1 MKRTFRALALAIC
14 GLLLAGSIAQAQQ
27 LQFWRPYDQRGVNVF
42 ETPKTDTVPF
52 HGLFSRYGGAFAADY
67 QMLSHENYVT
77 NSSGILTLPSWESK
91 FTKIDSANQLIA
103 LTNGFNLSMATGYL
117 DAQLAD
123 GIRVNLTLYLASRH
137 HQESWVKNGY
147 LQIDKAK
154 FLGSDLI
161 DNLFKYMTIKVG
173 QVEVNYG
180 DQHFRR
186 ADGGNQMYNPFVE
199 NYIMDEFATE
209 MGAEVYF
216 QDPSGFLAMVGAT
229 NGMLNPTVKKAL
241 VIDSSTGD
249 TNSYNPAYYVKLG
262 FDKQINPDLRVRLT
276 GSYYTESSTASSTLF
291 GGDRTGSHY
300 FAVVH
305 TLSQGD
311 LTANPFSGRFNPGFS
326 EAVSTFMI
334 NPFVKFMG
342 AELFATYEAAQGRK
356 VFEKD
361 NRKATQLAVDLL
373 YRFGNT
379 EQFWVGGRYNTVKAD
394 WTPTSAANLAAIKDP
409 AGKTGPGTLPQ
420 VTINRMVVSA
430 GWYMTQ
436 NVMMK
441 LEYVS
446 QEYKDYPGETLPTY
460 ASLPA
465 SQFGGA
471 KFNGLMI
478 EAAIGF

>member
-1 MKRTFRALALAIC
+1 MKRTFRALALAIG
-14 GLLLAGSIAQAQQ
+14 GLLLAGSIAQAQE
-27 LQFWRPYDQRGVNVF
+27 LQFWRPYDQRGINEF

-67 QMLSHENYVT
+67 QMLNHENYAT
-77 NSSGILTLPSWESK
+77 NSSGLYIGPK
-91 FTKIDSANQLIA
+91 TKADSANQLIA

-186 ADGGNQMYNPFVE
+186 VDGGNAMYNPFVE

-216 QDPSGFLAMVGAT
+216 HHESGFLAMIGAT

-262 FDKQINPDLRVRLT
+262 FDKQISPDLRVRLT
-276 GSYYTESSTASSTLF
+276 GSFYTESSTASSTLF

-300 FAVVH
+300 FAVTH

-342 AELFATYEAAQGRK
+342 AELFATYESAQGRK
-356 VFEKD
+356 IFEKD

-379 EQFWVGGRYNTVKAD
+379 EQFWVGGRYNTVKSD
-394 WTPTSAANLAAIKDP
+394 WTPGSAANLAAIVKEK
-409 AGKTGPGTLPQ
+409 GSLPQ
-420 VTINRMVVSA
+420 VTINRMVASA
-430 GWYMTQ
+430 GWFMTQ

-446 QEYKDYPGETLPTY
+446 QEYKDYPGSSSLA
-460 ASLPA
+460 ASAALAA
-465 SQFGGA
+465 SQYADA
-471 KFNGLMI
+471 KFSGLMV